1 LISDSFIDPEP
12 ELPPIYRAVSI
23 ARGSAFAHALD
34 LALDGEAEAGTLV
47 WTRQRDCLDCAIV
60 LEPDQTLEASLPVS
74 YVALLGL
81 ADALGSLGPPNIPV
95 TFGWPD
101 RIEVNG
107 ASVGGVR
114 LVAAESRGA
123 AEPVA
128 DWAIPHWL
136 VLGVS
141 IQVHGFPD
149 DDSPGLRADRTALHE
164 EGFGEVEAIP
174 LLESFS
180 RHFLAW
186 MNTWQ
191 DDGFDRVR
199 DAWLARASEFD
210 GEIALKVGGEDR
222 TGIFT
227 GIDGAGA
234 LLLGAQDGV
243 GRVGLGEALRE
254 PSWALGNGDSGGT
267 VK

>member
-1 LISDSFIDPEP
+1 LVSDPFIDPEP
-12 ELPPIYRAVSI
+12 QFPPIYRAVSI
-23 ARGSAFAHALD
+23 ARGSAFAHAVNM
-34 LALDGEAEAGTLV
+34 ASEGGAEAGTLV
-47 WTRQRDCLDCAIV
+47 WTRRRDRLDCAVV
-60 LEPDQTLEASLPVS
+60 LEPDQALGASLPVA
-74 YVALLGL
+74 YVALLGM
-81 ADALGSLGPPNIPV
+81 ADALGALGPPNIPV

-107 ASVGGVR
+107 AAVGGVR

-123 AEPVA
+123 ADAVP
-128 DWAIPHWL
+128 DWAIPDWL

-141 IQVHGFPD
+141 IQVHGYPD

-164 EGFGEVEAIP
+164 EGFGEVEALP

-199 DAWLARASEFD
+199 DAWLARASDFD
-210 GEIALKVGGEDR
+210 GEITLRVGGEDR

-243 GRVGLGEALRE
+243 SRVALGEALRE
-254 PSWALGNGDSGGT
+254 PSWRGT
-267 VK
+267 LT